1 MNHIHHPA
9 PGPPLAIAGQGPRPP
24 DTIAVATASGNR
36 HLAPGLM
43 DCLWRTL
50 RDNDESAPDYQGSS
64 ADTKWCVQ
72 NDFGM
77 PEGKNPYLRRAV
89 NRRLR
94 TLYPWAS
101 PANVNWI
108 PEAFL
113 DVDV

>member
-1 MNHIHHPA
+1 
-9 PGPPLAIAGQGPRPP
+9 
-24 DTIAVATASGNR
+24 
-36 HLAPGLM
+36 
-43 DCLWRTL
+43 
-50 RDNDESAPDYQGSS
+50 
-64 ADTKWCVQ
+64 
-72 NDFGM
+72 M

-113 DVDV
+113 DVEV